1 MRWFVADLARA
12 TKSYQA
18 VFGATSV
25 QPMGDK
31 ASIMIFPGGAMPGLI
46 LIEAPAEKAMH
57 GSFVIQVADVKA
69 TLAKAEAAGGKL
81 MNTKFA
87 ETIAGVPASSSH
99 FTDPDG
105 NVVEVLQM
113 GGLAGSGPYRR

>member
-1 MRWFVADLARA
+1 MADLARA

-25 QPMGDK
+25 QPMGEK
-31 ASIMIFPGGAMPGLI
+31 ASIMIFPGDAMPGLI
-46 LIEAPAEKAMH
+46 LTEAPAEKAMH
-57 GSFVIQVADVKA
+57 GSFVIKVADVKA
-69 TLAKAEAAGGKL
+69 SRAKAEAAGGKL

-87 ETIAGVPASSSH
+87 ETIAGVPASSNH